1 MRLTATGIVK
11 TTSSARRIRCG
22 VATTQEKHHKVH
34 GNRVGC
40 YQFCIYQRI
49 LAARLGYRKLI
60 SMFTFTT
67 PVVGGRWD
75 TSKKNAPKVRRKR
88 FILLLLLLKGD

>member
-22 VATTQEKHHKVH
+22 VATTQNKHHKVR

-49 LAARLGYRKLI
+49 LAARLGYRKYK
-60 SMFTFTT
+60 
-67 PVVGGRWD
+67 
-75 TSKKNAPKVRRKR
+75 KKNSQPDSTEDKLPLTIRHVSTATWTVD
-88 FILLLLLLKGD
+88 GAT